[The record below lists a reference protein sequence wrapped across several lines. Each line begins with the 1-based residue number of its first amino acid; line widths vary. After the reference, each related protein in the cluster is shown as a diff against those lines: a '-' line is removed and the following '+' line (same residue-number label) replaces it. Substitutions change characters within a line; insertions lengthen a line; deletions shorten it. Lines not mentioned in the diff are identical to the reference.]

1 MTIKRIALIIC
12 LVSLALAAVACSES
26 ESIPTD
32 APMSTDT
39 PTVTPA
45 STSTPT
51 ATRTLT
57 LTPTS
62 TSTTTPKPTQTS
74 TSTTT
79 PKPTPTSTPI
89 STPTPTPTITPTP
102 KPANVR
108 LVSGLEL
115 VIANDRPLVG
125 EKVKAIFTVR
135 NYGEQTFKAV
145 KFLVKGRGPDDSIQ
159 DFAPIDNFVL
169 EPGEGRT
176 YIEYRTFSMGG
187 KHWFTPYYS
196 PDGANWLDI
205 LWPNDKS
212 SWVEIIVDGLPVVEQ
227 ISIEPSTIHQGEAF
241 VISST
246 ASDDFGL
253 QSVGWWSQDTGDK
266 YLDEGQE
273 DSCGGITRCSQR
285 WPPLKWTGRDGE
297 FVIYVEARDIAGQ
310 VSHEMSTTIT
320 ILARFSLLVGGG
332 PFADESVQNALG
344 FGINWG
350 ELEEKIGE
358 VVLVD
363 FASEETLP
371 GMAYR
376 TDSAR
381 ELLSVA
387 GYPNGFDA
395 VLLFDPD
402 DKSAGKLAD
411 LLTSQL
417 SVIGIDTEYL
427 WVASASAR
435 DKLGAITDV
444 DEGGL
449 LIERR

>member
-1 MTIKRIALIIC
+1 MTVKRIVQVIC
-12 LVSLALAAVACSES
+12 LVSLALAAVACSEI

-32 APMSTDT
+32 APMPTDT

-51 ATRTLT
+51 ATRTPA

-62 TSTTTPKPTQTS
+62 TSTTTPIPTQTS
-74 TSTTT
+74 T
-79 PKPTPTSTPI
+79 PT
-89 STPTPTPTITPTP
+89 STPTPTPTITPTLE
-102 KPANVR
+102 PANVR
-108 LVSGLEL
+108 LVSELEL
-115 VIANDRPLVG
+115 VLADPTPRVG
-125 EKVKAIFTVR
+125 DSVKAIFTVH
-135 NYGEQTFKAV
+135 NYGGQAFKAA
-145 KFLVKGRGPDDSIQ
+145 KFLVKGRGPDGSIQ
-159 DFAPIDNFVL
+159 DFAPVDDFVL
-169 EPGEGRT
+169 GPGDDFT
-176 YIEYRTFSMGG
+176 YIEYRTVSMGG
-187 KHWFTPYYS
+187 KHWFTPHYS
-196 PDGANWLDI
+196 PDGENWLDI
-205 LWPNDKS
+205 LFPNGQS
-212 SWVEIIVDGLPVVEQ
+212 SRKEVIVDGWPVVEW

-253 QSVGWWSQDTGDK
+253 QSVGWWSKDTGDK

-285 WPPLKWTGRDGE
+285 WPPLKWTGRDGQ
-297 FVIYVEARDIAGQ
+297 FPIYVEARDIADQ
-310 VSHEMSTTIT
+310 VSREMSATIT

-350 ELEEKIGE
+350 ELEEEIGE

-376 TDSAR
+376 SDSAR
-381 ELLSVA
+381 EFLSVA

-402 DKSAGKLAD
+402 DKSAGRLAD

-417 SVIGIDTEYL
+417 SVIGIRTEYL
-427 WVASASAR
+427 WVASANAR
-435 DKLGAITDV
+435 DKFDAITDI